1 MTRTLLT
8 TVYSFDS
15 IVLSITKLSIDR
27 LILLV
32 DKRPNVEQL
41 ATVKK
46 IKEMFG
52 KALQIQEKKID
63 IYEIVPITRDIVSLI
78 DSIPITDEIYV
89 NITPS
94 RKTQAL
100 GLLFASYRR
109 NMRIKRIMY
118 VIDETNE
125 IIDLPILSFDLNPSQ
140 LSLLK
145 SLEPCKPKVARPS
158 ITSLSKDL
166 KISRAMLYRNL
177 KSLKDKGLIEEKNG
191 ALCLT
196 DAGRIAGM

>member
-1 MTRTLLT
+1 MARILIS
-8 TVYSFDS
+8 TVYSADS
-15 IVLSITKLSIDR
+15 IVLAITRLSVSS
-27 LILLV
+27 LFLLV
-32 DKRPNVEQL
+32 DKRPNAEQL

-46 IKEMFG
+46 IKDMFG

-78 DSIPITDEIYV
+78 DFIPITDEIYV

-94 RKTQAL
+94 RKPQAL
-100 GLLFASYRR
+100 GLLFASYKR
-109 NMRIKRIMY
+109 NLRIKRIMY
-118 VIDETNE
+118 VIDENNE

-145 SLEPCKPKVARPS
+145 SLEPCKAKKPS

-177 KSLKDKGLIEEKNG
+177 KSLKDKGLIEDKNG
-191 ALCLT
+191 SLCLT

>member
-1 MTRTLLT
+1 MSRVLVT
-8 TVYSFDS
+8 TIYSIDS
-15 IVLSITKLSIDR
+15 IVLAIARLSVNKLF
-27 LILLV
+27 LLV
-32 DKRPNVEQL
+32 DKRPNAEQQ

-46 IKEMFG
+46 IRDMFG
-52 KALQIQEKKID
+52 KAIQIQERKIE
-63 IYEIVPITRDIVSLI
+63 IYEIVPITREIVSLI
-78 DSIPITDEIYV
+78 DSIPLTDEIFV
-89 NITPS
+89 NVTPS

-100 GLLFASYRR
+100 GLLFASYKR

-125 IIDLPILSFDLNPSQ
+125 IINLPSLSFDLSKSQ
-140 LSLLK
+140 HDLLR
-145 SLEPCKPKVARPS
+145 SLEPCKAEKPS
-158 ITSLSKDL
+158 ITTLSKGL

-177 KSLKDKGLIEEKNG
+177 KSLKDKGLIEEKDG